1 MEQSEI
7 FKKVRSIIS
16 EQLDKKEDEITMESR
31 FVEDLGADSLDIY
44 ELLYLLEE
52 AFDDKIPENEASEFE
67 TIGDVVA
74 FIEKKGL
81 MGILVMKLDKD
92 RKRKLDD
99 LLMSLHINFNDI
111 VLLNM
116 SLIHSSYAN
125 EFDQGYSNN
134 ERLEFLGDS
143 VLNLIITDYLYK
155 FYPDKSEGELS
166 KARSYIV
173 SEESLSSIA
182 RELNLGNYLLLG
194 RGEESNDGRNKK
206 GILAD
211 AIEAFVGALYLDSG
225 FLKASA
231 FVVELFEVH
240 IRLMFNRGDFKDYKS
255 LLQEY
260 VQKKYKI
267 SPSYKL
273 VKELGPDHNKIFCVE
288 LYVNDKF
295 ISNGKGRSKKEAEMI
310 AAEMALKNVVN
321 IDL

>member
-1 MEQSEI
+1 
-7 FKKVRSIIS
+7 
-16 EQLDKKEDEITMESR
+16 
-31 FVEDLGADSLDIY
+31 
-44 ELLYLLEE
+44 
-52 AFDDKIPENEASEFE
+52 
-67 TIGDVVA
+67 
-74 FIEKKGL
+74 
-81 MGILVMKLDKD
+81 MGSAIVKLDVD
-92 RKRKLDD
+92 RRRKLDEF
-99 LLMSLHINFNDI
+99 LMGLHIDFNDI
-111 VLLNM
+111 DLLNM
-116 SLIHSSYAN
+116 SLSHSSYAN
-125 EFDQGYSNN
+125 EFDQKYANN

-155 FYPDKSEGELS
+155 FYPEKSEGELS

-182 RELNLGNYLLLG
+182 RELNLGNYILLG
-194 RGEESNDGRNKK
+194 RGEENNDGRNKK
-206 GILAD
+206 GIIAD
-211 AIEAFVGALYLDSG
+211 AIEAFVGALYLDGG

-267 SPSYKL
+267 SPNYRL
-273 VKELGPDHNKIFCVE
+273 AKELGPDHNKIFCVE

-295 ISNGKGRSKKEAEMI
+295 ISNGKGKSKKEAEMI
-310 AAEMALKNVVN
+310 AAEMALKTIAN

>member
-1 MEQSEI
+1 MKFEEGRR
-7 FKKVRSIIS
+7 K
-16 EQLDKKEDEITMESR
+16 QLD
-31 FVEDLGADSLDIY
+31 
-44 ELLYLLEE
+44 
-52 AFDDKIPENEASEFE
+52 EF
-67 TIGDVVA
+67 
-74 FIEKKGL
+74 
-81 MGILVMKLDKD
+81 LV
-92 RKRKLDD
+92 
-99 LLMSLHINFNDI
+99 SLHIDFSDFG
-111 VLLNM
+111 LLNTAL
-116 SLIHSSYAN
+116 SHSSYAN
-125 EFDQGYSNN
+125 ELDQRSINN

-143 VLNLIITDYLYK
+143 VLNLIITDYLYRL
-155 FYPDKSEGELS
+155 YPDKSEGELS

-182 RELNLGNYLLLG
+182 RELDLGSYILLG

-211 AIEAFVGALYLDSG
+211 AIEAFVGALYLDGG

-231 FVVELFEVH
+231 FVVGLFDIH
-240 IRLMFNRGDFKDYKS
+240 IKLMFNRGDFKDYKS

-273 VKELGPDHNKIFCVE
+273 AKEVGPDHNKVFCVE

-295 ISNGKGRSKKEAEMI
+295 ISNGRGKSKKEAEMR
-310 AAEMALKNVVN
+310 AAEMALKNVDS

>member
-1 MEQSEI
+1 
-7 FKKVRSIIS
+7 
-16 EQLDKKEDEITMESR
+16 
-31 FVEDLGADSLDIY
+31 
-44 ELLYLLEE
+44 
-52 AFDDKIPENEASEFE
+52 
-67 TIGDVVA
+67 
-74 FIEKKGL
+74 
-81 MGILVMKLDKD
+81 MG
-92 RKRKLDD
+92 
-99 LLMSLHINFNDI
+99 LHIDFNDI
-111 VLLNM
+111 NLLNM
-116 SLIHSSYAN
+116 SLSHSSYAN
-125 EFDQGYSNN
+125 EFDQRYVNN

-155 FYPDKSEGELS
+155 FYPGKSEGELS

-182 RELNLGNYLLLG
+182 REIGLGEYILLG
-194 RGEESNDGRNKK
+194 KGEESNDGRNKK

-211 AIEAFVGALYLDSG
+211 AIEAFVGALYLDGG

-260 VQKKYKI
+260 IQKKYKI
-267 SPSYKL
+267 SPSYRL
-273 VKELGPDHNKIFCVE
+273 AQELGPDHNKVFCVE

-295 ISNGKGRSKKEAEMI
+295 VSNGKGKSKKEAEMI
-310 AAEMALKNVVN
+310 AAEMALKNISN

>member
-1 MEQSEI
+1 
-7 FKKVRSIIS
+7 
-16 EQLDKKEDEITMESR
+16 
-31 FVEDLGADSLDIY
+31 
-44 ELLYLLEE
+44 
-52 AFDDKIPENEASEFE
+52 
-67 TIGDVVA
+67 
-74 FIEKKGL
+74 

-211 AIEAFVGALYLDSG
+211 AIEAFVGALYLDGG